1 MFPEGDSE
9 MFSIDIGQS
18 VGINGVNLPS
28 DVFVVGAALV
38 DVGPDRGGVFA
49 PPLELDGLGQ
59 AVEGFQRFQG
69 LPVIDGRVDPGGRT
83 LRRFNEILD
92 PETFAAGLTV
102 QPLDPG
108 LATSVESTSWRPV
121 EASLISEL
129 VFEWTGVT
137 GKGTISYFQLDE
149 DVVPKWFGV
158 LVPEGVSSF
167 DKIHLFFHPT
177 PAQAGHHDGDY
188 LGLGNWPDIF
198 HYLTDN
204 MGSQFCAAG
213 MDRVLV
219 MPLMTQA
226 AAQDCGIFPQRWE
239 SIIGRILGILSTG
252 DMTPTAPLVYV
263 NSLVVSSFSS
273 GIVYSHLFRKKAT
286 LGARLA
292 GVIDFDGGISS
303 FSQLSA
309 ALSGPP
315 GHVVKMAQIPTNPQS
330 LGTLAANNVF
340 PLTRPRWG
348 GPWTNSFSTDPK
360 KALLEIHTT
369 IPQTM
374 MFIAARRAG

>member
-1 MFPEGDSE
+1 MSFIVIE
-9 MFSIDIGQS
+9 QS
-18 VGINGVNLPS
+18 VGRNGANLAS
-28 DVFVVGAALV
+28 DIFIIGAALV
-38 DVGPDRGGVFA
+38 EVGGDRGGVFA
-49 PPLELDGLGQ
+49 PPLELEGLAQ
-59 AVEGFQRFQG
+59 AIEGFQRFQG
-69 LPVIDGRVDPGGRT
+69 LPVQDGRVDPGGRT

-102 QPLDPG
+102 RPFDPG
-108 LATSVESTSWRPV
+108 RATSVESTSWSPV
-121 EASLISEL
+121 EASLVSDV

-149 DVVPKWFGV
+149 AVVPKWFGV
-158 LVPEGVSSF
+158 LIPEGVSSF

-177 PAQAGHHDGDY
+177 PAQAGFQDADY
-188 LGLGNWPDIF
+188 QGLGNWPDIF
-198 HYLTDN
+198 HYLTDD

-213 MDRVLV
+213 TDRVLV
-219 MPLMTQA
+219 MPLMTQGS
-226 AAQDCGIFPQRWE
+226 AQDCGIFPQRWE
-239 SIIGRILGILSTG
+239 SIVGRMLGMLSTG
-252 DMTPTAPLVYV
+252 DMSPAAPLVYV
-263 NSLVVSSFSS
+263 NNLVVSSFSS
-273 GIVYSHLFRKKAT
+273 GIVYSHKFRNSAT

-315 GHVVKMAQIPTNPQS
+315 GHIVKMTQMPANPQD
-330 LGTLAANNVF
+330 LGVLGANNIF

-348 GPWTNSFSTDPK
+348 GPWLNSFSADPNQ
-360 KALLEIHTT
+360 ALLQIHGT

-374 MFIAARRAG
+374 MFVAAGRTG

>member
-1 MFPEGDSE
+1 MS
-9 MFSIDIGQS
+9 SNVIDQS
-18 VGINGVNLPS
+18 VGRNGVNQPA
-28 DVFVVGAALV
+28 DVFIIGAALV
-38 DVGPDRGGVFA
+38 EVGPDRGGLFA

-59 AVEGFQRFQG
+59 AIEGFQRFQG
-69 LPVIDGRVDPGGRT
+69 LPVQDGRVDPGGRT

-102 QPLDPG
+102 RPFDPG
-108 LATSVESTSWRPV
+108 RPASVESTSWRPV
-121 EASLISEL
+121 EASLVSDF

-137 GKGTISYFQLDE
+137 GKGTIFYFQVDE
-149 DVVPKWFGV
+149 AVVPRWFGV

-177 PAQAGHHDGDY
+177 PAQAGFQDADY
-188 LGLGNWPDIF
+188 QGLGNWPDIF
-198 HYLTDN
+198 HYLTDA
-204 MGSQFCAAG
+204 MGTQFCAAG
-213 MDRVLV
+213 LDRVLV
-219 MPLMTQA
+219 MPLMTQG

-239 SIIGRILGILSTG
+239 SIVGRILGMLSTG
-252 DMTPTAPLVYV
+252 DMSPSAPLIYV

-273 GIVYSHLFRKKAT
+273 GIVYSHLFRNNAA

-292 GVIDFDGGISS
+292 GVIDFDGGFST

-309 ALSGPP
+309 ALTGPP
-315 GHVVKMAQIPTNPQS
+315 GHVVKMAQMPAAAEA
-330 LGTLAANNVF
+330 LGAMAANNIF

-348 GPWTNSFSTDPK
+348 GPWANSFFADPGEAAK
-360 KALLEIHTT
+360 QFHGT

-374 MFIAARRAG
+374 MFIAAGRAG